1 MSGHGF
7 ETGVPQAAT
16 ADVEVTLDITP
27 GVRHVLQAYYPILD
41 EAAVAPG
48 SSCRR
53 ISPAQNASPHS
64 ERKKRYGEQE
74 PRSVRPK
81 KFLKQ
86 RTAGDRRS

>member
-53 ISPAQNASPHS
+53 ISPAQNASPSS
-64 ERKKRYGEQE
+64 EMQSALHAALTAHGLG
-74 PRSVRPK
+74 RSDGPG
-81 KFLKQ
+81 
-86 RTAGDRRS
+86 APEDRAMP